1 MAVSEE
7 SVENPPDHLP
17 GLLEVLLGPEALE
30 YRLTELLAGA
40 EHVSSVLPS
49 ALRRSPAVWD
59 RLLAARKHSRVL
71 VEGSAARCRPAVRWL
86 GEVARHGP
94 EIRVHCGLPAG
105 AVLPMFVFDGRY
117 SVVPVDRSGACGT
130 ALLCKGALATAH
142 RTLFEALW
150 ACSLPQETGGAG
162 ATGLSLRELGIVTL
176 LLAGATDEQAATRTG
191 VSARTVRTV
200 VARLQRRF
208 GTNSRMALGFRLA
221 GSGVC
226 AGPAQPLRPA
236 RPPTPAPGAHH
247 TCRDGN
253 RDGGTA

>member
-1 MAVSEE
+1 MSEE
-7 SVENPPDHLP
+7 SVGNLLDHLP
-17 GLLEVLLGPEALE
+17 DFLEILLGPEALE
-30 YRLTELLAGA
+30 CRLAELLAGA

-49 ALRRSPAVWD
+49 ALRSSPAAWG

-71 VEGSAARCRPAVRWL
+71 VEGSTARCRPAVRWL
-86 GEVARHGP
+86 DEVARHGP
-94 EIRVHCGLPAG
+94 EIRVHCGLPAVP
-105 AVLPMFVFDGRY
+105 ALPMFVFDGRY
-117 SVVPVDRSGACGT
+117 SVVPMDRSGARGA

-150 ACSLPQETGGAG
+150 ACSLPQETGRTGA
-162 ATGLSLRELGIVTL
+162 AGLSLRELGITTL

-221 GSGVC
+221 GSGAC
-226 AGPAQPLRPA
+226 TGPAQAVEPA
-236 RPPTPAPGAHH
+236 RPPTAGEPPHGSC
-247 TCRDGN
+247 T
-253 RDGGTA
+253 